1 MGKMKINWGTG
12 IVIGMALFIS
22 FIMYLVI
29 NMLTDTKFDHDLVTE
44 EYYQRELHYQ
54 DEIDAEINAFSLE
67 ENISDRRV
75 KDGWIVEFP
84 KNLELSKITGDLHF
98 YRPSDEQQ
106 DFNIPL
112 ELTSYQI
119 LVKGE
124 QLKKGRWNINIHWS
138 YEGTPYLYKNEIVY

>member
-1 MGKMKINWGTG
+1 MKINWGTG

-29 NMLTDTKFDHDLVTE
+29 NMLTDKKFDHDLVTE
-44 EYYQRELHYQ
+44 EYYQKELHYQ
-54 DEIDAEINAFSLE
+54 EEIDAETNAFALD

-84 KNLELSKITGDLHF
+84 ENLELSKISGNLNF
-98 YRPSDEQQ
+98 YRPSDAKL

-112 ELTSYQI
+112 ELTSHEI
-119 LVKGE
+119 FIADKKLVE
-124 QLKKGRWNINIHWS
+124 GRWNINIHWE
-138 YEGTPYLYKNEIVY
+138 YEEIPYLYKNEIVY